1 MYMIGDIGNTETKIC
16 LMKHNQQIVKKI
28 ILKQTLFHLDTL
40 KKILKD
46 FQNINQQL
54 KELYLV
60 A

>member
-1 MYMIGDIGNTETKIC
+1 MSEIVNNKIE
-16 LMKHNQQIVKKI
+16 KYIEENSSKES
-28 ILKQTLFHLDTL
+28 
-40 KKILKD
+40 KILKD